1 MPTSELVVRNM
12 YPGELCTALDWA
24 QREGWNPGL
33 HDAACFYAADPR
45 GFFIGLLD
53 ETPVACVSAVAYG
66 DEFGF
71 MGLYLVSPESR
82 GRGYGMQLAQAGVDH
97 LGNRV
102 IGLDGVLAQ
111 QDNYHKSGF
120 EFAHR
125 NMRYL
130 GLTGQAAAEFPQA
143 TQNMVPLSWVPFEKL
158 AAYDRRLFPAPR
170 DNFLRAWISQPD
182 SCAIGI
188 QADDTLGGYGVL
200 RGCNEGYKIGPLFA
214 DDLES
219 AERLFLAL
227 TARVPAGRPVY
238 LDIPEANAAALELV
252 ERCKMEM
259 VFETARMYKGTP
271 PELPLEQ
278 IFGITTFELG

>member
-1 MPTSELVVRNM
+1 MPASELVVRNM

-53 ETPVACVSAVAYG
+53 DTPVACVSAVAYG

-71 MGLYLVSPESR
+71 MGLYIVSPEFR
-82 GRGYGMQLAQAGVDH
+82 GRGYGMRLAQAGMLH

-111 QDNYHKSGF
+111 QDNYRKSGF
-120 EFAHR
+120 ELAHR

-130 GLTGQAAAEFPQA
+130 GLTGQGAAELSQD
-143 TQNMVPLSWVPFEKL
+143 THSMVPLSWVPFEKL

-170 DNFLRAWISQPD
+170 DAFLRAWISQPD
-182 SCAIGI
+182 SCAIGM
-188 QADDTLGGYGVL
+188 QVGDALRGYGVL

-214 DDLES
+214 DD
-219 AERLFLAL
+219 AEAAEQLYLAL
-227 TARVPAGRPVY
+227 TASVPAGRPVY
-238 LDIPEANAAALELV
+238 LDIPETNAAALELV
-252 ERCKMEM
+252 ERHKMEM

-271 PELPLEQ
+271 PALPLDQ
-278 IFGITTFELG
+278 MFGITTFELG